1 MITVKLL
8 GGARK
13 SFLSDKLEIQRD
25 LVTISD
31 LLEYLEKSIPKN
43 LPSLDRTNILVAVNG
58 VDSSAFQGKGTL
70 LKDGDVVSI
79 IPLVHGG
86 RSKRVQFSL
95 MNTTVELVLLKKTMK
110 DPIKFLDSL
119 REKYPYLIIQGIQA
133 RCILN
138 AEHVKKI
145 LAVSLSAQM
154 ADTLLSNKTETDIL
168 MRFACTRQISN
179 AISKVGMKKDTF
191 SILIIIGK
199 KSHID
204 KLFNEIEDLL
214 QSNIFSKDHSKLIQ
228 KEFKITKKELDCI
241 FSKTPLEDLL
251 VERSATLFH

>member
-1 MITVKLL
+1 MIIVKLL

-25 LVTISD
+25 LVTLSD
-31 LLEYLEKSIPKN
+31 LLEFIEKSIPKD
-43 LPSLDRTNILVAVNG
+43 LPPLDLTNILVAVNG
-58 VDSSAFQGKGTL
+58 VDSSALQGKGTVL
-70 LKDGDVVSI
+70 RDGDVVAI

-86 RSKRVQFSL
+86 KSKRVQFRL
-95 MNTTVELVLLKKTMK
+95 MNNTVELVLLKKNME
-110 DPIKFLDSL
+110 DPIKFLDSI
-119 REKYPYLIIQGIQA
+119 REKYPDLIIQGIQA

-145 LAVSLSAQM
+145 LVVSLSAQM

-168 MRFACTRQISN
+168 MRFAGTRQISN
-179 AISKVGMKKDTF
+179 AISKVGMKKGTF

-199 KSHID
+199 KLHID
-204 KLFNEIEDLL
+204 RLFNEIEDFL
-214 QSNIFSKDHSKLIQ
+214 QSNKFSIDQYKLIQ
-228 KEFKITKKELDCI
+228 NEFKITKKELDCI

-251 VERSATLFH
+251 VERSATLFR